1 MMHDNHPPASAHA
14 GGFPLAVG
22 VLGLALL
29 ILLTG
34 CQKPLYRTEDL
45 AALLDAYR
53 KQEAQIRE
61 RQRQAVEQG
70 IRRLEIRKTPDGH
83 LVTVDLDRAS
93 LAPVIRQILDQ
104 SQVPFLVLDDASLGG
119 EVTARFENFALV
131 QAVNFLLRGQGLSAT
146 LEQGLL
152 IIREG
157 GAERPAGEVS
167 PTTSRSSGEQSG
179 QETAS
184 RPTETRT
191 VPLKYME
198 RDVAGWRPEMT
209 PTETRTVPLKYMEGA
224 VALKFLQ
231 DLFAGGESSERISVS
246 YQPYTNT
253 LSLMGPARQ
262 VAKAASLLRRMDT
275 EPSHVFIEALVI
287 EVNSDAIKQLG
298 VELQK
303 LATQVGPGDLRD
315 VASAF
320 GVPGVPASTFTY
332 LRTLQHAQ
340 TTITGIINL
349 MVSSERARI
358 ISRPYLS
365 TVSGREA
372 KIDISVERYAITQS
386 VSGGTTVTTTT
397 PVAAGIRL
405 GIIPIVLKD
414 RRMQLSLSV
423 EDSQFVDAVIPNIS
437 VIKDRN
443 LASTTMMVESE
454 QSVIIGGLVLDRRT
468 EQNAGLPY
476 LRNIPVVNFFTAQQ
490 GTSVQKQEVVIFI
503 TPHVWTPGM
512 TPPLAE
518 PHAFKVPEAK
528 DIGKPFKEEWQLRIE
543 P

>member
-1 MMHDNHPPASAHA
+1 MHDNHPPASAHA

-184 RPTETRT
+184 R
-191 VPLKYME
+191 
-198 RDVAGWRPEMT
+198 

-490 GTSVQKQEVVIFI
+490 GTSAQKQEVVIFI